1 MTVSLWSWCV
11 VVVVEQKQRAR
22 CLWAQQQQ
30 EKTGRAGP
38 HLIRAINE
46 RDKLVTLDVMVRI
59 CRALALE
66 PSDLVLT
73 RIRKLGSSPSDV
85 CIPIFH

>member
-1 MTVSLWSWCV
+1 MDEISFKLDVMVLIW
-11 VVVVEQKQRAR
+11 QAR

-30 EKTGRAGP
+30 EKTARESP

>member
-1 MTVSLWSWCV
+1 MV
-11 VVVVEQKQRAR
+11 VIWRAR

-30 EKTGRAGP
+30 EKTAREGS

-46 RDKLVTLDVMVRI
+46 RDKLVKLDVMVVI
-59 CRALALE
+59 PRALALG